1 MVAAAAL
8 AAAFA
13 GAALLVD
20 PAADASFDAPK
31 RAAALLFVAVAAA
44 AAFLWPSRRFG
55 TSLRSLWRGAPRS
68 SRIVLALAAAAL
80 AGAVVSAL
88 ASPRRAVSID
98 ALRGLLVFSLL
109 LPLGASRVA
118 ARYGRPLLLLFFG
131 LCAVNLTVS
140 LLQGWGIY
148 RPLPIEVTGARG
160 ATGAFAGN
168 VGYLALALALAGV
181 AAMALA
187 LASRRPATR
196 ALATVGLAL
205 CVADLVVNQNLTSLT
220 ALASG
225 AIALLL
231 ARRERSALLPIV
243 AVAAL
248 AAASFALYRPA
259 RTRVVDAVAAA
270 RRGDWDA
277 LLTYR
282 LGPWSAAA
290 EMARERPVTGYGP
303 GTFSAEF
310 VRHRLKAEIR
320 SRRRYVNPL
329 VTSSY
334 SEAHSEPLQAAA
346 EGGLAGVAAIGAF
359 VALLA
364 ALARAVRRGGP
375 ASAEAALLLSML
387 VAGGVGALT
396 WFPLQRPISAIPLL
410 LAAGRGWRV
419 SAESGAT
426 P

>member
-8 AAAFA
+8 AAALA

-20 PAADASFDAPK
+20 PAAEASFDAPK

-44 AAFLWPSRRFG
+44 AAFLWPSRRVG
-55 TSLRSLWRGAPRS
+55 TPLRSLWRGARRS
-68 SRIVLALAAAAL
+68 SRIVLVLALAAL
-80 AGAVVSAL
+80 GGAVVSAL
-88 ASPRRAVSID
+88 ASPRQAASLD

-109 LPLGASRVA
+109 LPLGASRVTT
-118 ARYGRPLLLLFFG
+118 RYGRPLLLLFFG

-148 RPLPIEVTGARG
+148 RPLPIEVTGARA

-187 LASRRPATR
+187 VESRRPATR
-196 ALATVGLAL
+196 VLAAVGLAL
-205 CVADLVVNQNLTSLT
+205 SVADLVVNQNLTSLT
-220 ALASG
+220 ALAAG
-225 AIALLL
+225 ALALLL
-231 ARRERSALLPIV
+231 ARRGRRAFLPIV
-243 AVAAL
+243 GVAAL
-248 AAASFALYRPA
+248 AAAAFAIYRPA
-259 RTRVVDAVAAA
+259 QTRLADAVAAA
-270 RRGDWDA
+270 RTGDWDA

-290 EMARERPVTGYGP
+290 EMARERPVTGFGP

-310 VRHRLKAEIR
+310 VRHRLAAEIR
-320 SRRRYVNPL
+320 ARRRYVNPL

-334 SEAHSEPLQAAA
+334 GEAHSEPLQAVA

-364 ALARAVRRGGP
+364 ALARAARRGGP

-387 VAGGVGALT
+387 VAGGIGALT

-410 LAAGRGWRV
+410 LAAGRGWRI
-419 SAESGAT
+419 SAESGEA